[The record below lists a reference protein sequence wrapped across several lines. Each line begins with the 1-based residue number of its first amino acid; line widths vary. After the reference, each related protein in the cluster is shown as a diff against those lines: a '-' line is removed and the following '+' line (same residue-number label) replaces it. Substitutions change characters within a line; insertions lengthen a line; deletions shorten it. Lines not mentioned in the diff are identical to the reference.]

1 MRVFTLAA
9 CLSLFFA
16 ISNDIFCQEIRFLG
30 GVGYGSYSMKELKD
44 FQKSISYRSIVTLN
58 VVQSFPPY
66 YNWFF
71 GGEYVLQPHVF
82 GIKVNGQTT
91 GGRSTYTDYSGR
103 VDLDMVVSEIAFGPT
118 YKFHLLKDNQNHNLS
133 TGCDVYLGF
142 SQLELHENTTVYDQ
156 KYEETIFLN
165 SIGAALFPN
174 IQYRFGYKFA
184 HFGIELGYWLGIVNG
199 AFKYQN
205 SEILYGNDKIN
216 ANWSGYR
223 IRLEIALGG

>member
-1 MRVFTLAA
+1 MRVFTFLA
-9 CLSLFFA
+9 CLSLLFV
-16 ISNDIFCQEIRFLG
+16 ISHNIFCQEIRFLG
-30 GVGYGSYSMKELKD
+30 GIGYGSYSMKELKD
-44 FQKSISYRSIVTLN
+44 FQKSISYRSIVSLN

-71 GGEYVLQPHVF
+71 GGEYVLQQHVF

-118 YKFHLLKDNQNHNLS
+118 YKFHLLKDSEYHNLS
-133 TGCDVYLGF
+133 AGCDAYLGF
-142 SQLELHENTTVYDQ
+142 SQLELQEATTVNDQ
-156 KYEETIFLN
+156 PFEETLFLN

-174 IQYRFGYKFA
+174 IHYRFGYKFA
-184 HFGIELGYWLGIVNG
+184 YCGIELGYWLGIVNG
-199 AFKYQN
+199 AFKYQDN
-205 SEILYGNDKIN
+205 VILNGNDKIN